1 MVLSAAVTAGI
12 ITPPKAWPDMFE
24 GLQDDGS
31 PDAFPSTDADMS
43 DFRLE
48 EASPESF
55 LHDMDLLEQIAA
67 SQQLV
72 IREEDPPPFPRLE
85 QDLPHPEW
93 T

>member
-12 ITPPKAWPDMFE
+12 ITPPKAWPDMFA
-24 GLQDDGS
+24 GLKDEDD
-31 PDAFPSTDADMS
+31 PDAFPSPDADMS
-43 DFRLE
+43 DFHLE

-67 SQQLV
+67 NQQMV
-72 IREEDPPPFPRLE
+72 IREEDPPPLPRLG